1 MLALR
6 LAVRDWLDEWPTS
19 LALTVGVVA
28 AAVPLMLM
36 LSIRTGI
43 VGQLRSELEA
53 YASSRAL
60 VSIGQPIV
68 KWADILALRARDD
81 VAFAVPQTRLLTASA
96 VLHVPGGPN
105 VVVDLLP
112 SGPGEPLVRNWRND
126 IIALSPEA
134 AREARARNGDKIE
147 LIFDRITA
155 DGVTERATVTRKFS
169 ATINLNDSGR
179 RFALLDLETLVASEI
194 FREDVSVATLDQAR
208 EKARSSLS
216 SRLYSGVRVFAR
228 DLDAVE
234 GIRAFLL
241 TRGIET
247 DGRID
252 EIRLVR
258 RLDSG
263 LSIIIAV
270 IAGLGTVGLCLSL
283 AAAQWAWVERKRL
296 DLSYL
301 RLLGMAPASV
311 MMFPIWQAMLV
322 VGVGLGLATLAAAA
336 GSLIVNKLLFGQLAT
351 VQEVS
356 RLGIVEIA
364 QVATLAILAGG
375 AAALLAVRAVR
386 RIESAETLRGA

>member
-28 AAVPLMLM
+28 AAVPLMLL

-43 VGQLRSELEA
+43 VGQLRGELEA
-53 YASSRAL
+53 YVSSRAL

-68 KWADILALRARDD
+68 KWADIVALRARED

-96 VLHVPGGPN
+96 VLHVPGGAN

-112 SGPGEPLVRNWRND
+112 SGPGEPLVRKWRD
-126 IIALSPEA
+126 GIIALSPEA

-155 DGVTERATVTRKFS
+155 DGVTERATVTRIFS

-194 FREDVSVATLDQAR
+194 FREDDSVATFDQAR
-208 EKARSSLS
+208 DRARYSLS

-270 IAGLGTVGLCLSL
+270 IAGLGTLGLCLSL

-311 MMFPIWQAMLV
+311 MMFPVWQAMLV
-322 VGVGLGLATLAAAA
+322 VGAGLVLATLAAAV
-336 GSLIVNKLLFGQLAT
+336 GSVIVNKLLFGQLAT

-356 RLGIVEIA
+356 RLGIVEIG